1 MRKII
6 PMKTK
11 QSDISS
17 DNFKIDSAKIILF
30 LKKLIAAVLAV
41 VVAVIGTTV
50 MLQISANFYQVA
62 VVREMTMQDLILI
75 ATFSGASAGVI
86 ISNIR
91 KMYYFFESKLTK
103 RKDAD

>member
-6 PMKTK
+6 PMKMK
-11 QSDISS
+11 QSEISP
-17 DNFKIDSAKIILF
+17 DTFKIDSAKIISF
-30 LKKLIAAVLAV
+30 LKKLIAAILAI
-41 VVAVIGTTV
+41 VVAVVGTTV

-75 ATFSGASAGVI
+75 ATFSGASTGVI

-91 KMYYFFESKLTK
+91 KMYHFFESKLTK
-103 RKDAD
+103 RKDTD

>member
-11 QSDISS
+11 QLDISS
-17 DNFKIDSAKIILF
+17 DNFKIDSAKIISF
-30 LKKLIAAVLAV
+30 LKKLIAAVLAI

-50 MLQISANFYQVA
+50 MLQISVNFYQVA

-75 ATFSGASAGVI
+75 ATFAGASAGVI

-91 KMYYFFESKLTK
+91 KMYHFFETKLNK
-103 RKDAD
+103 RKDQN

>member
-11 QSDISS
+11 QLDINS

-30 LKKLIAAVLAV
+30 MKKLIAAILAI
-41 VVAVIGTTV
+41 VVAVVGTTV

-75 ATFSGASAGVI
+75 ATFSGASSGVI

-91 KMYYFFESKLTK
+91 KMYHFFEAKLNK
-103 RKDAD
+103 RKDDN

>member
-6 PMKTK
+6 PITMK
-11 QSDISS
+11 QSEISS
-17 DNFKIDSAKIILF
+17 DTFKIDSSKITSF

-41 VVAVIGTTV
+41 AVAVVGTTI

-75 ATFSGASAGVI
+75 ATFSGASSGVI

-91 KMYYFFESKLTK
+91 KMYHFFEAKMNK
-103 RKDAD
+103 RKDAN